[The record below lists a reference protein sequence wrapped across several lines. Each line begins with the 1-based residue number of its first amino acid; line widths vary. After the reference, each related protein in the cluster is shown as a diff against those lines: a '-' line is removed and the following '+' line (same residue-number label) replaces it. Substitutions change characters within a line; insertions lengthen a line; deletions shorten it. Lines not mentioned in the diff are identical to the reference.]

1 MGLPIRGIGILAHVD
16 AGKTT
21 LTENFLQEQRRSTD
35 TLQQL
40 LAVPNWKLAIS
51 NSQSSIAWP
60 LTLDS
65 PHNSFPTPPAARTFS
80 PMSQRLPIRNIGI
93 LAHVDAGKTTLTEN
107 FLYLSGGIKT
117 PGNVDKGTSLSD
129 AMDVEKRRGISVRA
143 STLSFS
149 WNDVQINLID
159 TPGHVDFAAEV
170 ERSLRVLD
178 GAVLVVS
185 AVEGI
190 QSQTEAIWRG
200 LESLQIPT
208 LILINKIDRI
218 GADALAVAD
227 DLRKAFT
234 PDILLLNRPVDE
246 AQPHAAVGDLT
257 PEQRAQML
265 ETVAA
270 GDDQLMEAYLE
281 GDEISPEAIRQA
293 IANGIRNRHLFPTLC
308 GVAKNNIGVRELLD
322 GIVSWLPNAD
332 RSADRAVSGVV
343 YRIDH
348 DAKLGRI
355 AGVRMYAG
363 RLQTRDIVQN
373 HTAGREE
380 KITQIKKLSLN
391 RLEDAGVLEAGDIGL
406 LCGMPEVRIGDILGD
421 PGPVPG
427 NVALCE
433 PLLSVQVIPST
444 DADIILL
451 ADALRMLSSE
461 DPHLNFEWVS
471 EERELHVSIM
481 GVIQTEILTEVLR
494 TRFGLS
500 ATFGKP
506 TVIYKET
513 PSTSGI
519 IGEAYTMPKPC
530 WAIVKYRI
538 EPGPRGSGVSYRSEV
553 GVNDIR
559 KRWQSEIEEGLP
571 GALKQGIK
579 GWEITDLRITLVE
592 GSDHVQHS
600 RPGNWIIATNIAI
613 LKGLTTT
620 GSTLLE
626 PILAYRI
633 TAPQEYSGKITSD
646 MITMRGT
653 FDPPESMGGS
663 FTLTGRVPLST
674 SMDYTIRLSSL
685 TGGRAKLSQFFD
697 GYEVCPDGQGVTRDY
712 RGISPLDR
720 SKYILKMRGAITTS
734 VKDD

>member
-1 MGLPIRGIGILAHVD
+1 
-16 AGKTT
+16 
-21 LTENFLQEQRRSTD
+21 
-35 TLQQL
+35 
-40 LAVPNWKLAIS
+40 
-51 NSQSSIAWP
+51 
-60 LTLDS
+60 
-65 PHNSFPTPPAARTFS
+65 
-80 PMSQRLPIRNIGI
+80 
-93 LAHVDAGKTTLTEN
+93 
-107 FLYLSGGIKT
+107 
-117 PGNVDKGTSLSD
+117 
-129 AMDVEKRRGISVRA
+129 
-143 STLSFS
+143 
-149 WNDVQINLID
+149 
-159 TPGHVDFAAEV
+159 
-170 ERSLRVLD
+170 
-178 GAVLVVS
+178 
-185 AVEGI
+185 
-190 QSQTEAIWRG
+190 
-200 LESLQIPT
+200 
-208 LILINKIDRI
+208 
-218 GADALAVAD
+218 
-227 DLRKAFT
+227 
-234 PDILLLNRPVDE
+234 
-246 AQPHAAVGDLT
+246 
-257 PEQRAQML
+257 
-265 ETVAA
+265 
-270 GDDQLMEAYLE
+270 
-281 GDEISPEAIRQA
+281 
-293 IANGIRNRHLFPTLC
+293 
-308 GVAKNNIGVRELLD
+308 
-322 GIVSWLPNAD
+322 
-332 RSADRAVSGVV
+332 
-343 YRIDH
+343 
-348 DAKLGRI
+348 
-355 AGVRMYAG
+355 
-363 RLQTRDIVQN
+363 
-373 HTAGREE
+373 
-380 KITQIKKLSLN
+380 
-391 RLEDAGVLEAGDIGL
+391 
-406 LCGMPEVRIGDILGD
+406 
-421 PGPVPG
+421 
-427 NVALCE
+427 
-433 PLLSVQVIPST
+433 
-444 DADIILL
+444 
-451 ADALRMLSSE
+451 
-461 DPHLNFEWVS
+461 
-471 EERELHVSIM
+471 M